1 MTDQKRQIQKQDFSV
16 KCYYIF
22 LCYLVGGELITKLL
36 LQVTHS
42 ILHIPGKIDTMVLYA
57 AIVLI
62 AVAGFYG
69 KIIRGKFRFKIP
81 EIVLLCALLSVFF
94 IGYFRTTGYTSLFS
108 AMLKDFAFGILA
120 YVFFRYCDDK
130 ERLLNDFALLSVLMT
145 ISMLLLLWLSG
156 QNGILNSSY
165 SQYYGYMIFPACII
179 STNETIRKKSVF
191 YGLVA
196 TVGLGLSILMGA
208 RGPILLELVFVVIR
222 LIEEP
227 IHRVGKIVSI
237 AVIAGIGTLIY
248 FNLNSIVELL
258 NRLAVSLNLSSR
270 IFAQLSKG
278 NLFASG
284 RDNVYGAVLQ
294 IIDKHPLTGVGI
306 GTDRIEVAKLLNR
319 TDVLGTYSHNF
330 FLDMLV
336 QFGIIAGVVLII
348 GFVILTVR
356 YYHFSKKSKAGISV
370 FWVMITICF
379 GPLLFSSSY
388 FTYPLFFAMLAMQQS
403 TFET

>member
-1 MTDQKRQIQKQDFSV
+1 MTDQKRSIQKQDPYV

-36 LQVTHS
+36 LKVMNS
-42 ILHIPGKIDTMVLYA
+42 LLHIPGSIDSLVIYG

-81 EIVLLCALLSVFF
+81 EIIVLCALLSVFL
-94 IGYFRTTGYTSLFS
+94 IGYARTTEYSDIFPE
-108 AMLKDFAFGILA
+108 MLKDFAFGILT

-130 ERLLNDFALLSVLMT
+130 ERLLNDFAIMSVLMT

-156 QNGILNSSY
+156 KDGILQRSY

-191 YGLVA
+191 YGVVA
-196 TVGLGLSILMGA
+196 TVGFALTFLMGA
-208 RGPILLELVFVVIR
+208 RGPIVLELAFLAIR
-222 LIEEP
+222 LIQEP
-227 IHRVGKIVSI
+227 IHIVGKIVVI
-237 AVIAGIGTLIY
+237 MFIAGIGMLIY
-248 FNLNSIVELL
+248 FNMNAIVDFF
-258 NRLAVSLNLSSR
+258 NQLAISLNLSSR
-270 IFAQLSKG
+270 IFTKLSG
-278 NLFASG
+278 GELFASG
-284 RDNVYGAVLQ
+284 REDIYSAALQ

-306 GTDRIEVAKLLNR
+306 GTDRIEIARFIGESNV
-319 TDVLGTYSHNF
+319 VGSYSHNF

-336 QFGIIAGVVLII
+336 QYGIIAGVLLSI